1 MAEERVIVAGFGG
14 QGILM
19 LGKLLAHAGMMEGKQ
34 VTWLPSYGPEMRG
47 GTANCN
53 VIVSDEPIGSPIVTE
68 ATCVIAMNLP
78 SLDRYESF
86 AEPGGW
92 LLVNQSLVPRAPAR
106 RDVQVLAVPAIDLAQ
121 EQGSPR
127 VANVVML
134 GAYLALTRAVRP
146 DSVIAAIED
155 VLGPAKQHLLG
166 INRNALQAGMA
177 AARTLHPNSDA
188 CSQTGPD
195 RKPGIGQPARPG

>member
-53 VIVSDEPIGSPIVTE
+53 VIVSDDPIGAPIVTE

-78 SLDRYESF
+78 SLERFESF
-86 AEPGGW
+86 VQPGGW
-92 LLVNQSLVPRAPAR
+92 LLLNRSLIPQAPTR
-106 RDVQVLAVPAIDLAQ
+106 HDFQVLAIPVNELAQ
-121 EQGSPR
+121 EQGSSR

-134 GAYLALTRAVRP
+134 GAYLALTQAVRP
-146 DSVIAAIED
+146 ASVIAAITD
-155 VLGPAKQHLLG
+155 VLGPGKQHLLG
-166 INRNALQAGMA
+166 INLNALEAGRA
-177 AARTLHPNSDA
+177 FAT
-188 CSQTGPD
+188 
-195 RKPGIGQPARPG
+195 KIPA

>member
-1 MAEERVIVAGFGG
+1 MTEQRVIVAGFGG

-19 LGKLLAHAGMMEGKQ
+19 LGKLLAYAGMKEGRQ

-53 VIVSDEPIGSPIVTE
+53 VIISDDPIGAPTVTE

-78 SLDRYESF
+78 SLARFESF
-86 AEPGGW
+86 VEPGGW
-92 LLVNQSLVPRAPAR
+92 LLLNRSLVPQDPAR
-106 RDVQVLAVPAIDLAQ
+106 RDIQVLAVPAGSLAQ
-121 EQGSPR
+121 QHGSPR

-134 GAYLALTRAVRP
+134 GAFLALTQAVGP
-146 DSVIAAIED
+146 ASVAAAITD

-166 INRNALQAGMA
+166 LNLNALEAGRA
-177 AARTLHPNSDA
+177 FATKVPVPS
-188 CSQTGPD
+188 
-195 RKPGIGQPARPG
+195 

>member
-1 MAEERVIVAGFGG
+1 MPEERIIVAGFGG

-53 VIVSDEPIGSPIVTE
+53 VIISDDPIGAPIVTE

-78 SLDRYESF
+78 SVERFASF
-86 AEPGGW
+86 AQPGGW
-92 LLVNQSLVPRAPAR
+92 LLLNRSLIPVTPDRS
-106 RDVQVLAVPAIDLAQ
+106 DVQTLAVPANDLAQ
-121 EQGSPR
+121 QQGSTR

-134 GAYLALTRAVRP
+134 GALLALTRAVRRE
-146 DSVIAAIED
+146 SVVTAIKE
-155 VLGPAKQHLLG
+155 VLGPGKQHLLG
-166 INRNALQAGMA
+166 INLNALEEGMA
-177 AARTLHPNSDA
+177 FATKVPV
-188 CSQTGPD
+188 
-195 RKPGIGQPARPG
+195 